1 VAGVTRDLPVWERH
15 GPAEPVYAKFRGAP
29 TLRDQW
35 VRMIRESWGNPAHPD
50 LALFPDVTH
59 EKRAVHAAD
68 GAAIPVTVFRPP
80 RASKDAFLY
89 LHGGGWMAPL
99 SGKHLAWAKR
109 MASLTGQAVHCVEY
123 SLAPEKP
130 FARGFEDCLAC
141 YTALRGETSGQV
153 AIGGDSSGGNLALA
167 VAQRCAEQRQRGPDK
182 VLALS
187 PATDMHFEKY
197 PAFERL
203 GTGNP
208 LADASVLVF
217 QRSCYLPR
225 ADWEN
230 LYASPM
236 LGRLADLPPVFILA
250 GGQDPLHEENL
261 TFAAKC
267 RDAGA
272 TTTLHYRSDM
282 PHAFHTHHDVLAAEA
297 DAANSAIAAFLKA
310 G

>member
-1 VAGVTRDLPVWERH
+1 MTGELPVWQRH
-15 GPAEPVYAKFRGAP
+15 GPAEAVYAKFRGAP

-35 VRMIRESWGNPAHPD
+35 VRMIRESWGNPAHPE
-50 LALFPDVTH
+50 LALFPDVAREQRT
-59 EKRAVHAAD
+59 VHAAD
-68 GAAIPVTVFRPP
+68 GAPIPVTVFRPP
-80 RASKDAFLY
+80 RASNDAFLY

-109 MASLTGQAVHCVEY
+109 IASLTGRAVHCVEY

-130 FARGFEDCLAC
+130 FPSGVEDCLAC
-141 YTALRGETSGQV
+141 YTALRGEISGQV

-167 VAQRCAEQRQRGPDK
+167 VALQCAERRQRGPDK

-197 PAFERL
+197 AAFERL
-203 GTGNP
+203 GRGNP

-217 QRSCYLPR
+217 QRSCYLRSR
-225 ADWEN
+225 ADWESP
-230 LYASPM
+230 YASPI
-236 LGRLADLPPVFILA
+236 LGRLTGLPPVFVLA

-261 TFAAKC
+261 AFAGKC
-267 RDAGA
+267 REAA
-272 TTTLHYRSDM
+272 VATTLHFRADM

-297 DAANSAIAAFLKA
+297 DAANAAIAAFLEA
-310 G
+310 F